1 VLYQTIGIAV
11 KALQRSTGKND
22 EVIELLE
29 LLIGQIV
36 CIRNDKLGEHC
47 VTNTMTNLY
56 GS

>member
-1 VLYQTIGIAV
+1 MLYQTIGIAV

-22 EVIELLE
+22 DVIELLE